1 MNNNEKTKL
10 SFEFARDTTKLLIT
24 LAVSIITLTITFSKD
39 FIGEDLSDGIKLF
52 VLFAWGAF
60 FFSIVCGCW
69 TLMALTGSLT
79 NAKHKKPVVDGS
91 EDEIMA
97 LTGSLTDA
105 EHGDIFRANIV
116 IPSVIQI
123 ISFLVGLVLTMAFG
137 VMAL

>member
-1 MNNNEKTKL
+1 MNNDEKTKL

-79 NAKHKKPVVDGS
+79 
-91 EDEIMA
+91 
-97 LTGSLTDA
+97 DA
-105 EHGDIFRANIV
+105 EHGDIFRPNIV

-123 ISFLVGLVLTMAFG
+123 ISFLVGLVLTVAFG
-137 VMAL
+137 AMAL